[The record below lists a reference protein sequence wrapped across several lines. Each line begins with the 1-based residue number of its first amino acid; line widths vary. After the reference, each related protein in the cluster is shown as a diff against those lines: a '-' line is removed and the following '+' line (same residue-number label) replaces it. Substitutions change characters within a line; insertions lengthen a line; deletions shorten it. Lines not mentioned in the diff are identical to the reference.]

1 MEVSYIGSHG
11 SPINYSL
18 TQGGVTRRR
27 FFRMTLSAAPGSS
40 ERATRSA
47 PVAAAGAL
55 EGAQLGRLVRRIDAG
70 DAGGTGLL
78 LVVGL
83 LLGLIL
89 LSGRCGRSSRRNP
102 L

>member
-1 MEVSYIGSHG
+1 
-11 SPINYSL
+11 
-18 TQGGVTRRR
+18 
-27 FFRMTLSAAPGSS
+27 MTLSAAPGTN

-47 PVAAAGAL
+47 PVPAAGVL
-55 EGAQLGRLVRRIDAG
+55 EGAHRGGLVRRIEAG

-89 LSGRCGRSSRRNP
+89 ISAGCGPPS
-102 L
+102 

>member
-1 MEVSYIGSHG
+1 
-11 SPINYSL
+11 
-18 TQGGVTRRR
+18 
-27 FFRMTLSAAPGSS
+27 MTLSAAPGTN

-47 PVAAAGAL
+47 PVPA
-55 EGAQLGRLVRRIDAG
+55 EGAHRGGLVRRINAG

-89 LSGRCGRSSRRNP
+89 ISAGCGPPS
-102 L
+102 

>member
-1 MEVSYIGSHG
+1 
-11 SPINYSL
+11 
-18 TQGGVTRRR
+18 
-27 FFRMTLSAAPGSS
+27 MTLSAAPGSS

-89 LSGRCGRSSRRNP
+89 ISAGCGPPS
-102 L
+102 